1 MTLEQMLERGRFSD
15 FVIHA
20 GRIGVSVRQVRT
32 VCVVDTLDV
41 EGWLFGGEFLLTSGY
56 IFKDCPERLRDF
68 IEMSERGGAAG
79 LGVKIGRF
87 VERLPQ
93 DVIRAAERLNF
104 PLIGIPFHYAHTDII
119 KTIIEAIAEERCS
132 ELRTPDKDG
141 QIFLSRLL
149 DSDSLEEILTLLS
162 ERIGSGAVFACASA
176 EGERRVMPSRGKFEE
191 TARALPLGVLI
202 EKYPHEFIRSRPS
215 ENETGGTRALEGY
228 IFTEREIDDAKDAA
242 AMTYAKK
249 AITRCLRWE
258 SERRRLARGA
268 VNQFVL
274 DILYKR
280 FKHTSEIQNRARSL
294 GWDMNG
300 RHTVVFASAA
310 NVKNSFINETLI
322 SVMNGIEGK
331 NTPYAAMEDGIAFIL
346 KTPEEKWARI
356 KKTLAENFALA
367 KRQSAQQFG
376 IGLNIGVGGPVDSLL
391 SCDKSFREAKRIVA
405 MVREKMN
412 HEIPYFWEDM
422 GFYKLLSEI
431 YDTQEARDFE
441 EEHLGELISLRKK
454 FKTQDSLL
462 QTLFCVIRNNWQ
474 LKPVA
479 SAMNLHYNTVKYRY
493 SKIGEIL
500 GVDMEASGVRMN
512 LSLAMELYMLDKIK
526 SEDKS

>member
-1 MTLEQMLERGRFSD
+1 MTLKQMLERGHFSD

-20 GRIGVSVRQVRT
+20 GGSGVSTRQVRT
-32 VCVVDTLDV
+32 VCVADTLDV

-93 DVIRAAERLNF
+93 DVIRTAERLNF

-132 ELRTPDKDG
+132 ELRAPDRDD

-149 DSDSLEEILTLLS
+149 DSDSLEETLTLFS
-162 ERIGSGAVFACASA
+162 ERIGSGAIFADTSA
-176 EGERRVMPSRGKFEE
+176 EEELRIVSGRGKFEE

-215 ENETGGTRALEGY
+215 ESETGETRTIEGY
-228 IFTEREIDDAKDAA
+228 LFTEREISDAKDSD
-242 AMTYAKK
+242 AMMYAKK

-258 SERRRLARGA
+258 NERRRLARGA

-274 DILYKR
+274 DVLYKR
-280 FKHTSEIQNRARSL
+280 FKHTSEIQNRARGL

-300 RHTVVFASAA
+300 RHTVVFAGAA
-310 NVKNSFINETLI
+310 NVKNSFVSETLI
-322 SVMNGIEGK
+322 SIMNGIEGK
-331 NTPYAAMEDGIAFIL
+331 NVPCAAMEDGMAFIL
-346 KTPEEKWARI
+346 KTPEDRWARI
-356 KKTLAENFALA
+356 KKTLAENFALV
-367 KRQSAQQFG
+367 KRNAAEHFG
-376 IGLNIGVGGPVDSLL
+376 IELDIGVGGQAGSLL
-391 SCDKSFREAKRIVA
+391 SCDKSFREAKRIVTMA
-405 MVREKMN
+405 REKMN
-412 HEIPYFWEDM
+412 REIPYFWEDM

-441 EEHLGELISLRKK
+441 EEHLGELISLGKK
-454 FKTQDSLL
+454 FK
-462 QTLFCVIRNNWQ
+462 
-474 LKPVA
+474 
-479 SAMNLHYNTVKYRY
+479 
-493 SKIGEIL
+493 
-500 GVDMEASGVRMN
+500 
-512 LSLAMELYMLDKIK
+512 
-526 SEDKS
+526 